1 MSVTLPNGFLA
12 GGSHCGIKA
21 EGVYDLSLVTAERP
35 VVAAGVFTRNL
46 AAAAPVHL
54 SRAHLVNGYA
64 QAIVLN
70 SGCANAGTGATGE
83 MNAARMATATAGALG
98 CAVTDVL
105 VCSTGPIGPQL
116 PIDAVEE
123 GIAGLAGSLG
133 SDPDSGLD
141 GARGIMTTDTRPKT
155 AAFTDPSGWSIG
167 GMAKGAAMIRP
178 DMATMLAVLTTD
190 AALVPEQAREALALA
205 VAGTFNSLNI
215 DGCMSTNDTVL
226 LLASGDSGCTV
237 DTGAFAEALAGVCES
252 LARQMAADGE
262 ETTRVV
268 DVVVT
273 GAADDAAAHRMGLEI
288 TDSDLVRSSFYGGD
302 PNWGRVLQALGQAG
316 VEFDPRAVEVAYED
330 AVVATDGMEA
340 PYDRAALRSRLQGDF
355 ALTVRVGEG
364 TGRARI
370 ITTDLTPGYVQFNGD
385 PS

>member
-1 MSVTLPNGFLA
+1 MSVNLPEGFLA
-12 GGSHCGIKA
+12 GGFHCGIKA
-21 EGVYDLSLVTAERP
+21 EGVFDLSLVTAKRP
-35 VVAAGVFTRNL
+35 VVAAGVFTRNV
-46 AAAAPVHL
+46 AAAAPVQL
-54 SRAHLVNGYA
+54 SRTHLANGYA
-64 QAIVLN
+64 RAVVLN

-116 PIDAVEE
+116 PIDAIKE
-123 GIAGLAGSLG
+123 GIAELAGNLG
-133 SDPDSGLD
+133 DDPDSGLD
-141 GARGIMTTDTRPKT
+141 AARGIMTTDTRPKT
-155 AAFTDPSGWSIG
+155 AAFTDPAGWSIG

-190 AALVPEQAREALALA
+190 AAIVPEQAAEALARA
-205 VAGTFNSLNI
+205 VATTFNSVNI
-215 DGCMSTNDTVL
+215 DGCTSTNDTVL
-226 LLASGDSGCTV
+226 LFASGDSGCTV
-237 DTGAFAEALAGVCES
+237 DTVTFSEALTGVCES

-273 GAADDAAAHRMGLEI
+273 GAADDTAAHRMGLEV

-302 PNWGRVLQALGQAG
+302 PNWGRVLQALGQSG
-316 VEFDPRAVEVAYED
+316 IEFDPRAVEVAYED
-330 AVVATDGMEA
+330 VVVATDGVQA
-340 PYDRAALRSRLQGDF
+340 SFDRAELRSRLLGDF
-355 ALTVRVGEG
+355 TLTVRVGEG
-364 TGRARI
+364 AGRARI
-370 ITTDLTPGYVQFNGD
+370 ITTDLTPGYVQFNGE